1 MKIVSLKTDFA
12 FKEFMSNEVVLR
24 YFLAATLDVD
34 VDLIRSVRL
43 LNPFLG
49 RFFRRQKQ
57 GILDVLVEFND
68 DTKINIEMQVTKQ
81 KYWKQRNLFYLGKMY
96 VDDLRFG
103 EHYIRLR
110 KCIGISLLDFNLDE
124 DDSGHHIYRMR
135 DEYGRDFSD
144 MWELHIIELKKVFEP
159 EDALADWVQLFNAKT
174 EEELDMIKSTNIG
187 IRAGI
192 KMVKDMSLTGWIR
205 AEMEAREKARRDRFA
220 QDEYI
225 RDEGRREGRQ
235 EGVEEFYYVVKAL
248 KSGRSEES
256 LIAEGFTQNMIDKA
270 KDLI

>member
-1 MKIVSLKTDFA
+1 MMKIVSLKTDFA

-68 DTKINIEMQVTKQ
+68 DTKINIEMQMTKQ

-110 KCIGISLLDFNLDE
+110 RCIGISLLDFNLDE
-124 DDSGHHIYRMR
+124 EGSGHRVYRMR
-135 DEYGRDFSD
+135 DEHGGDFSD
-144 MWELHIIELKKVFEP
+144 MWELHIIELKKFFGP
-159 EDALADWVQLFNAKT
+159 EDALADWVLLFNAKT

-187 IRAGI
+187 IQTGI

-225 RDEGRREGRQ
+225 KDEAMDQLIAVTQRIRDGE
-235 EGVEEFYYVVKAL
+235 
-248 KSGRSEES
+248 SEEN
-256 LIAEGFTQNMIDKA
+256 LKKEGIPENVIKRA
-270 KDLI
+270 KKLL

>member
-1 MKIVSLKTDFA
+1 MMKIVSLKTDFA

-57 GILDVLVEFND
+57 GILDVLVEYND

-225 RDEGRREGRQ
+225 KDEAMDQLIAVTQRIRDGE
-235 EGVEEFYYVVKAL
+235 
-248 KSGRSEES
+248 SEEN
-256 LIAEGFTQNMIDKA
+256 LKKEGIPENVIKRA
-270 KDLI
+270 KKLL